1 MAFEKINN
9 NRFVLNFMKYR
20 YLLYE
25 LVKKTVKLEYRRSF
39 LGLFWI
45 FLSPLLYTIVLTLV
59 FSTFFNRSI
68 ENYPVYLLCGRLTFD
83 FFAGGT
89 KTALNSLIKAD
100 IIKKVYV
107 PKYIYP
113 LSSVIGKY
121 ITFGMSLFILGLL
134 IIVTGVSLTWNIFFA
149 IVPFIL
155 LFLLVLGIGLTLAT
169 AVMFFRDIKHLWSVF
184 MTLLM
189 WASAIFYPA
198 DIIPD
203 QFRFM
208 LDFNPVFQIID
219 MLRRSVLYGMPPTSF
234 QFFYVLI
241 LAVFF
246 LVVGTILLYKY
257 QDKFILYI

>member
-1 MAFEKINN
+1 MAFEGITNN
-9 NRFVLNFMKYR
+9 KFVLNFMKYR

-68 ENYPVYLLCGRLTFD
+68 ENYPVYLICGRVAFD
-83 FFAGGT
+83 FFSGGT
-89 KTALNSLIKAD
+89 KKALNSLIKAS

-113 LSSVIGKY
+113 LSTVIGNY
-121 ITFGMSLFILGLL
+121 ITFLMSLLVLALL
-134 IIVTGVSLTWNIFFA
+134 VVVTGVHLTWNA
-149 IVPFIL
+149 LYVIVPLIL
-155 LFLLVLGIGLTLAT
+155 IFSLVLGIGLTLST
-169 AVMFFRDIKHLWSVF
+169 IVMFFRDVKHLWSVF

-198 DIIPD
+198 SIIPA
-203 QFRFM
+203 QYRFI
-208 LDFNPVFQIID
+208 LDFNPLFHIID
-219 MLRRSVLYGMPPTSF
+219 MMRRSILYGMPPTSF
-234 QFFYVLI
+234 SLFYVSG
-241 LAVFF
+241 LAIFF
-246 LVVGTILLYKY
+246 LIVGIILLYKY

>member
-1 MAFEKINN
+1 MAFEEIAN

-45 FLSPLLYTIVLTLV
+45 FLSPVLYTIVLTLV
-59 FSTFFNRSI
+59 FSTFFSKSI
-68 ENYPVYLLCGRLTFD
+68 ENYPVYLLCGRLIFD
-83 FFAGGT
+83 FFSGGT
-89 KTALNSLIKAD
+89 KSTLNSLIKAD

-113 LSSVIGKY
+113 LSNVIGKY
-121 ITFGMSLFILGLL
+121 ITFGMSLFVLGLL
-134 IIVTGVSLTWNIFFA
+134 IVVTGVPLNWSMFYA

-155 LFLLVLGIGLTLAT
+155 LFLLVLGIGLTLST
-169 AVMFFRDIKHLWSVF
+169 VVMFFRDVKHLWSVF

-189 WASAIFYPA
+189 WSSAIFYPA
-198 DIIPD
+198 DVIPA
-203 QFRFM
+203 QYRFM
-208 LDFNPVFQIID
+208 LDYNPVFQVID
-219 MLRRSVLYGMPPTSF
+219 MTRNSILYGMGPTSF
-234 QFFYVLI
+234 QLFYVLG
-241 LAVFF
+241 LAIFF
-246 LVVGTILLYKY
+246 LILGIILLYKY